1 MDQQR
6 YFWVFDRTIFDQIR
20 LPEVTW
26 TEGALIAAALCG
38 FAGYL
43 FFIRY
48 LDHRVQQRMRRE
60 RHAAHLERLL
70 EKAALEQHEM
80 DTLADLAGGRDFD
93 HLYPF
98 MTRPERFEAAVHDA
112 IRRGHGGRLGF
123 IDVLRGRLGFHSDN
137 LRAPVVST
145 RQLEPGDS
153 MRITIWEGGL
163 PHHFYGT
170 IRDVGLHTFTVTL
183 REDALKA
190 ILRAPG
196 DCELYH
202 VRGLDVEYRF
212 PCRFIRENPSAG
224 ALRIYHALVQEAHG
238 ARRTRLPLLRDI
250 DYQLVQPHMDMVSDL
265 DPELAPSPAMPA
277 LLFDLSEGGFAIVTD
292 NPVPEGRLV
301 RINLP
306 LKKGRGR
313 LTLSGRIKESRAF
326 SGNQWFTRCETRG
339 LSSSQ
344 RNYLQQILRMEHQR
358 RQKTMAPV
366 RRAARADATPPEHA
380 APAQPP
386 GPSAHSSN

>member
-20 LPEVTW
+20 LPQVTW
-26 TEGALIAAALCG
+26 TEAGLIVAALCG

-43 FFIRY
+43 FLIRY
-48 LDHRVQQRMRRE
+48 LDRRVQQRMRHE
-60 RHAAHLERLL
+60 RYAAHLQRLL

-80 DTLADLAGGRDFD
+80 DALADLAGGGDFD

-98 MTRPERFEAAVHDA
+98 VTRPELFEAAVHDA
-112 IRRGHGGRLGF
+112 IRRGQGGRLGF
-123 IDVLRGRLGFHSDN
+123 IDTLRGRLGFHSDN

-153 MRITIWEGGL
+153 MRITIWDGGL
-163 PHHFYGT
+163 PHHFYGS
-170 IRDVGLHTFTVTL
+170 IADVGLHTFSLTL
-183 REDALKA
+183 REDALQA
-190 ILRAPG
+190 ILRATG

-212 PCRFIRENPSAG
+212 PCRFIREGASTG
-224 ALRIYHALVQEAHG
+224 ALRIYHALVLEAHG

-250 DYQLVQPHMDMVSDL
+250 DYQLVQPHTDVVSDL
-265 DPELAPSPAMPA
+265 DPELAPTRPVPA

-313 LTLSGRIKESRAF
+313 LALSGRMKESRAF
-326 SGNQWFTRCETRG
+326 SGNQWFTRCELRG
-339 LSSSQ
+339 LTPSQ
-344 RNYLQQILRMEHQR
+344 RNYLQQILRVEHQR
-358 RQKTMAPV
+358 RQKSMAPV
-366 RRAARADATPPEHA
+366 RRAARADVSATPPEHPTA
-380 APAQPP
+380 A
-386 GPSAHSSN
+386 